1 MTAVQTYTTPAE
13 SNVPSVG
20 TVTFAGGLALTGALA
35 LNFAMPYFGLDAGW
49 DDPTAFAYY
58 LSNAPLLLGWG
69 LLFVATALAL
79 REWRAHGPL
88 WRVGAAWTALGFGAV
103 TAGFLG
109 VVFAS
114 LLGGMPASNF
124 ANMVAGMGMM
134 FGVGPGS
141 LVSGVALLR
150 ESTSSTADS
159 ATTTTTRYAAAFL
172 AVAAAA
178 FVGFFLTRGAVP
190 GLVEMAAFFLLPVA
204 WAVYGYSRWSDA
216 RASESAATPA
226 V

>member
-1 MTAVQTYTTPAE
+1 MTAVQTYTTPAQ
-13 SNVPSVG
+13 SRAPSVG

-35 LNFAMPYFGLDAGW
+35 LNFAMPSFGLDSGW

-69 LLFVATALAL
+69 LLFVATVLAL
-79 REWRAHGPL
+79 REWRAHGLL

-109 VVFAS
+109 VVFAQ
-114 LLGGMPASNF
+114 LLGGMPAS
-124 ANMVAGMGMM
+124 ALGNMVAGMSMM
-134 FGVGPGS
+134 LGVGPGS
-141 LVSGVALLR
+141 LVLGTAVFR
-150 ESTSSTADS
+150 ESR
-159 ATTTTTRYAAAFL
+159 ATTRSAGAFL

-178 FVGFFLTRGAVP
+178 FVGFFLAR
-190 GLVEMAAFFLLPVA
+190 GLVPESIAPVAFLLLPVA
-204 WAVYGYSRWSDA
+204 WAVYGYSR
-216 RASESAATPA
+216 RSADRSTETPITPA